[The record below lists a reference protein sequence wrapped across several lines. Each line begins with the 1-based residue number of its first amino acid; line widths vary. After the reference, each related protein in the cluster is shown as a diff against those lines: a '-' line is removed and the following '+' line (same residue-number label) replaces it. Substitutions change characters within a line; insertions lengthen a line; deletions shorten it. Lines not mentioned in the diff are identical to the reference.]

1 MVCANLLLF
10 VAISYRLFV
19 HAIEK
24 RNSVTSLTKL
34 FHSLILFFITHM
46 QACLILEV
54 PNKVIVLNVTNN
66 SCKTN
71 FKTHYA
77 NQENQQ
83 TIWMLM
89 RIMTP
94 LQEKLVG

>member
-1 MVCANLLLF
+1 
-10 VAISYRLFV
+10 
-19 HAIEK
+19 
-24 RNSVTSLTKL
+24 
-34 FHSLILFFITHM
+34 M

-54 PNKVIVLNVTNN
+54 PNKVIVLNITNN

-71 FKTHYA
+71 FKAHYA
-77 NQENQQ
+77 NQVNQQ

-94 LQEKLVG
+94 LQEKIVG